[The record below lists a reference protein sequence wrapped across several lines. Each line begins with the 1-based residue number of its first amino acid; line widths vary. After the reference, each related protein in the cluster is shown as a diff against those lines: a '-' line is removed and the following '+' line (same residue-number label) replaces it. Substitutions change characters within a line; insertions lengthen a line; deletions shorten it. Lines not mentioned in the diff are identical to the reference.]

1 MADPARTPRRRR
13 AVALRYGLWFLV
25 AAVLALTILVFAL
38 GRKEIEGAMGVSASA
53 PYGSPFQL
61 VNQSG
66 APATEAVLRG
76 RPTALFFGFTH
87 CPDVCPTTLFE
98 LAGYQKALK
107 AEGRDLGIV
116 FVSVDPERD
125 TPDILRTYV
134 GALSD
139 DVTALTGDPAKVE
152 AMLKGFGIYA
162 KKVPQ
167 DGTDYTMD
175 HTASVLLLDRAG
187 VFQGTIA
194 YGEDP
199 AAAKAKLERLSAS

>member
-1 MADPARTPRRRR
+1 MAEPDRKPRRRT
-13 AVALRYGLWFLV
+13 VALRTALWFLV
-25 AAVLALTILVFAL
+25 AAVLALMVLVFAL
-38 GRKEIEGAMGVSASA
+38 GRKEVEGTMDAAA
-53 PYGSPFQL
+53 YGGPFQL
-61 VNQSG
+61 VDQRG
-66 APATEAVLRG
+66 AGATEALLRG

-107 AEGRDLGIV
+107 AEGRDLQIV
-116 FVSVDPERD
+116 FVTVDPERD

-139 DVTALTGDPAKVE
+139 DVTALTGDPAHLE
-152 AMLKGFGIYA
+152 AMLKSFGVYS

-167 DGTDYTMD
+167 GESYTMD

-187 VFQGTIA
+187 AFRGTIA

-199 AAAKAKLERLSAS
+199 AAAKAKLERLGA